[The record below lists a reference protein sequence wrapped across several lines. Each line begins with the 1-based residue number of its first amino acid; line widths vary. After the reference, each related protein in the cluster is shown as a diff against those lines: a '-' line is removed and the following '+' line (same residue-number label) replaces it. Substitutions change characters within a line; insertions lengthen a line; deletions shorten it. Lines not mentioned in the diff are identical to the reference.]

1 MKIENRGCLST
12 LYLHLCRVGK
22 WRTWQKGFCLL
33 SKLWQILRKIWAD
46 SLLFGKVKVALQTVQ
61 SCNFYWSMWCVIW
74 STVDGCKRY
83 CIEWFTDMY
92 LLTPSNRVFVPFT
105 LYQIIQ
111 VNHFVKLS
119 WSQKQSIFHWSMHC
133 NLTHLCFIKA
143 LCESLHG
150 LCGHL
155 QKTSYNPCHEWKGTW
170 STLSCVMSLH
180 WMNDLRFYD
189 FFCRTRRRKR
199 SNNKQLWAE
208 YMQSHQQ
215 LCCESDIHLL
225 IAFIVC
231 DLLWS

>member
-1 MKIENRGCLST
+1 MKDMAKR
-12 LYLHLCRVGK
+12 
-22 WRTWQKGFCLL
+22 LL
-33 SKLWQILRKIWAD
+33 FVVQIVAD
-46 SLLFGKVKVALQTVQ
+46 FEKNFSRLSLLFGKVKVALQTVQ

-143 LCESLHG
+143 LCGSLHG

-189 FFCRTRRRKR
+189 FFVGQEEGKEVTINSCELNTC
-199 SNNKQLWAE
+199 
-208 YMQSHQQ
+208 SHI
-215 LCCESDIHLL
+215 SSFVVNL
-225 IAFIVC
+225 IFIC
-231 DLLWS
+231 